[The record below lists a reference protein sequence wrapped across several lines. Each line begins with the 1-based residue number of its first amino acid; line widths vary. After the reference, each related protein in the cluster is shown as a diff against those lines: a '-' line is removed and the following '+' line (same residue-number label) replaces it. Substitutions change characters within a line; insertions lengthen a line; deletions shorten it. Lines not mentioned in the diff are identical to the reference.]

1 MMLENHST
9 TGSHLLCL
17 SDNETAILLGY
28 TIIQQNNYK
37 TMSVKH
43 CETIYKAYETYTV

>member
-1 MMLENHST
+1 MMLENHGI

-28 TIIQQNNYK
+28 TTIQQESYK

-43 CETIYKAYETYTV
+43 CETIDKAYTIHNM